1 MVQLMKTSATGIAAI
16 RGYEGSRTRAYQDVA
31 GVWTIG
37 VGHTGSD
44 VHPDSHWTQ
53 EQIDEA
59 LAHDLSRFEIAVDQ
73 NVAVAL
79 TQGQFDALV
88 SLCFNIGSA
97 AFSKST
103 LVRLLN
109 QGDYRAACCQFA
121 VWHNAGGAFNSALLS
136 RRALEMWMFA
146 RAS

>member
-1 MVQLMKTSATGIAAI
+1 MKTSAAGVAAI
-16 RGYEGSRTRAYQDVA
+16 RGYEGSRAHAYQDVA

-37 VGHTGSD
+37 VGHTGPD
-44 VHPDSHWTQ
+44 VHPESQWTQ

-59 LAHDLSRFEIAVDQ
+59 LARDLTRFEMAV
-73 NVAVAL
+73 NTVVKVTL
-79 TQGQFDALV
+79 SQGQFDALV
-88 SLCFNIGSA
+88 SLCFNIGAA
-97 AFSKST
+97 AFAKST

-109 QGDYRAACCQFA
+109 QGDYRAAGCQFV
-121 VWHNAGGAFNSALLS
+121 VWNRAGGEFNPSLLT